1 VATRADERP
10 DLSLHAATLLRGRAE
25 RENVRAGRR
34 GRPRQRFLAEQRTRL
49 AAWSVPV
56 LATTAATTGA
66 LAGISLATGGSRD
79 AAVAQAVVAIVVGAS
94 AMAIPIARRSTSA
107 LASIVVAGCVGSILG
122 WGIIARLTGG
132 ADSRY
137 LLVVPLVLVFVVG
150 IIPMPWRLAVALAV
164 AGYAGLLVADAA
176 SPLIVHVL
184 VLAIA
189 TGGVFI
195 ARGRHRMIVRSFL
208 RLERLSAAVRRM
220 RRVQEQLVVVEKL
233 EALRVLVGGM
243 AHELNNALA
252 ISVASNQ
259 LAQRRLADLPAAEAA
274 LVRSN
279 GGLARIRA
287 TVDRLRKFA
296 MAADG
301 AIEPADVGAMIDFA
315 LESAIGRARSGVII
329 ERDYDKDVGLV
340 DCNVAALAEALFQVA
355 KNAVEAMPSGGTI
368 RARVQRD
375 DAKVLLSLSDEG
387 RGIAPEQL
395 KRVFDPYWQAASKAS
410 KSGMGLSTVYGLVS
424 ALGGSVKVAS
434 EEGKGTTISIV
445 IPRRR

>member
-1 VATRADERP
+1 VSPPADDRP

-25 RENVRAGRR
+25 RVSVRVSRR
-34 GRPRQRFLAEQRTRL
+34 GRPRDRFLAEQRDRL

-56 LATTAATTGA
+56 LATIAATTGA
-66 LAGISLATGGSRD
+66 FAAISLATGEGR
-79 AAVAQAVVAIVVGAS
+79 AASVAEAVVAILVGAS
-94 AMAIPIARRSTSA
+94 AIAIPFARRSA
-107 LASIVVAGCVGSILG
+107 PLLHAVVVAGCVAAIFG
-122 WGIIARLTGG
+122 WGVLARLTGG
-132 ADSRY
+132 ADGRD
-137 LLVVPLVLVFVVG
+137 LLVVPIVLVFVVG
-150 IIPMPWRLAVALAV
+150 ILPMPWRIALALGL
-164 AGYAGLLVADAA
+164 AGYAALLVADAS
-176 SPLIVHVL
+176 SPLSVHLL

-195 ARGRHRMIVRSFL
+195 ARGRHRATVRAFL

-259 LAQRRLADLPAAEAA
+259 LAQKRIAEVPVAEAA

-279 GGLARIRA
+279 GGLSRIRA

-301 AIEPADVGAMIDFA
+301 VVEPADVGAMIDFA

-329 ERDYDKDVGLV
+329 LREYDKDVGLV
-340 DCNVAALAEALFQVA
+340 DCNVSALAEALFQIA

-375 DAKVLLSLSDEG
+375 DARVVLSLSDEG
-387 RGIAPEQL
+387 RGIPPEQL
-395 KRVFDPYWQAASKAS
+395 KRIFDPYWQAASKAN

-434 EEGKGTTISIV
+434 EEGKGTTISIA